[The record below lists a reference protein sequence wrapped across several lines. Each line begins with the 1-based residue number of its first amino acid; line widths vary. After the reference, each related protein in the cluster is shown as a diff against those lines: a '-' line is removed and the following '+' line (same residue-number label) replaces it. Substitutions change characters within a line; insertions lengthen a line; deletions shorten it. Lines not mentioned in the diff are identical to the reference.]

1 MLRQLLSRTSTRPNG
16 VTRYTSFHTSRNT
29 RAYNRPRHHSN
40 QHIQPPEDAPPRIL
54 LYIVGGY
61 FAVINAGAVG
71 LFWYDKNQALKR
83 GWRVPEKQLQLT
95 ALLGGW
101 VGGLWAMKTFRHK
114 TVKQSFQQPYLLCM
128 AGNIVACV
136 GGIAAW
142 RFNPSFRT
150 AVIKSLGRQSAH
162 IR

>member
-1 MLRQLLSRTSTRPNG
+1 MLRQLLSRTSIRPHL
-16 VTRYTSFHTSRNT
+16 VTRHPCFHTSRNT
-29 RAYNRPRHHSN
+29 RAYNRRPRPNHN
-40 QHIQPPEDAPPRIL
+40 QHIQPPEDTPPRFL

-114 TVKQSFQQPYLLCM
+114 TVKQSFQQPYLATLSR
-128 AGNIVACV
+128 V
-136 GGIAAW
+136 
-142 RFNPSFRT
+142 
-150 AVIKSLGRQSAH
+150 LGESRLGDSTPVLERQ
-162 IR
+162 